1 MKLSNTRITAT
12 HTIGQNI
19 WGEHSFQA
27 SFPKE
32 IVFEGS
38 IDSPNHVATTV
49 MVSLEYLTENNN
61 LIGSTVNGSVVGNT
75 IRLGSKGVKGD
86 CTRNY
91 KGQDLMLTVR
101 NRKGQLIHKQP
112 LNKAAKI
119 KDIGHYRG

>member
-1 MKLSNTRITAT
+1 MKLSTSRITTT

-32 IVFEGS
+32 IIFEGTVAS
-38 IDSPNHVATTV
+38 NNYIATTV
-49 MVSLEYLTENNN
+49 VVSVEYLAENTY
-61 LIGSTVNGSVVGNT
+61 ISSSSVNGSVVGNT
-75 IRLGSKGVKGD
+75 IRLGSKGVKGG
-86 CTRNY
+86 CTANY

-112 LNKAAKI
+112 LNKVAKI
-119 KDIGHYRG
+119 KDIGHYKG